1 MYGYALLYAYIHLP
15 DLHYRRRVYLL
26 YNEIIKYYIFM
37 SFVEF
42 FALNLYRTDRDVVF
56 CGRGDNGGRA
66 SQQHNH
72 TYIYIIL

>member
-1 MYGYALLYAYIHLP
+1 
-15 DLHYRRRVYLL
+15 
-26 YNEIIKYYIFM
+26 M

-72 TYIYIIL
+72 TYIYNIIILRIMHTHTHTYTHTSFPQ